1 MCGCLTKVGLPD
13 FKRVNIGS
21 KTSDTIFISYAQ
33 NSVAYRFMS
42 LNDYSI
48 CESRD
53 AEFCEHI
60 FSLKNNVPSDVKN
73 NASTSFY

>member
-1 MCGCLTKVGLPD
+1 M
-13 FKRVNIGS
+13 NIGS
-21 KTSDTIFISYAQ
+21 KNSDVVFISYAQ

-53 AEFCEHI
+53 AEFFEHML
-60 FSLKNNVPSDVKN
+60 SLKNNVPSDV
-73 NASTSFY
+73 